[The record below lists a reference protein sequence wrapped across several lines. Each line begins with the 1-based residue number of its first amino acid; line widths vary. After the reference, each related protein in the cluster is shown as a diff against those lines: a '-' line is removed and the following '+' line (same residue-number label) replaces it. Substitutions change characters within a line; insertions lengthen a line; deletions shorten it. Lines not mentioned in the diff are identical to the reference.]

1 MKTYLTKT
9 EKSKKILNLLNQ
21 ALEIL
26 ESVGIPVE
34 GKTERALERMALCF
48 LDVSVSS
55 NKTLF
60 FLILLR

>member
-34 GKTERALERMALCF
+34 GKTERALERMARFSC
-48 LDVSVSS
+48 S
-55 NKTLF
+55 
-60 FLILLR
+60 